1 MDTRIV
7 SARLQGQ
14 LVDRYEEAEEASPEE
29 NSSAFL
35 RSVIVDGLD
44 ARERRR
50 QKAVGQGVSPLA
62 LLGVGSLA
70 GAPTLLATGYTLLG
84 AIVGA
89 VAAAYLL
96 LWVTATDDLVEEA
109 LGSARAELR
118 AVGGVSGFL
127 RVLIFEDRVVDE
139 PETLVEKLTYADV
152 AAAGLVALATVLAL
166 PLWVATRVGLLEV
179 AIEVV
184 GGLGVLA
191 FVAGLIVLVY
201 ASVFLLGV
209 SAIATLAVAY
219 ARQGRGGAPS
229 DDEGATEEPPAES

>member
-139 PETLVEKLTYADV
+139 PETVVERLTYADV
-152 AAAGLVALATVLAL
+152 VGAGLLTAFTVLAL
-166 PLWVATRVGLLEV
+166 PLAPPLALAL
-179 AIEVV
+179 AIGRITGQPLAPPLARLFALALAIGRVV
-184 GGLGVLA
+184 GPP
-191 FVAGLIVLVY
+191 
-201 ASVFLLGV
+201 
-209 SAIATLAVAY
+209 LAVPLAL
-219 ARQGRGGAPS
+219 ALAL
-229 DDEGATEEPPAES
+229 